1 MKNYGSQK
9 GIAEMREMYK
19 NAHDEVKRLR
29 LILKTRDNKIE
40 DLRTRHKVAIN
51 KMKWK
56 NFKLSQ
62 ICYGK
67 DMEIAKINR
76 KKQGHYQK
84 WRRIG
89 YREAMRKTKRQN
101 FRVKGLSRFMFH
113 MAEVMNIYKL
123 NLEEY
128 SFIMWAGMYD
138 FFDRKDFEISNK
150 GTSVQFYL
158 MIRKMINKGYAIVVA
173 SKTGETRKVFALTG
187 IGYDMYNRIAKF
199 TNKFLIDAGTSD
211 IRNNLQDTSGS
222 QEG

>member
-1 MKNYGSQK
+1 MKKYGSQK
-9 GIAEMREMYK
+9 SVVELREMYRG
-19 NAHDEVKRLR
+19 AHDEVKRLR
-29 LILKTRDNKIE
+29 NILKTRDNTIKELRVNHKI
-40 DLRTRHKVAIN
+40 AIN

-56 NFKLSQ
+56 NFRLSQ
-62 ICYGK
+62 ISYGK

-76 KKQGHYQK
+76 RKQGHYQK

-113 MAEVMNIYKL
+113 MAQVMNIYKL

-158 MIRKMINKGYAIVVA
+158 MIRKMINKGYAVVIT
-173 SKTGETRKVFALTG
+173 SKTGDTRKVFGLTG

-211 IRNNLQDTSGS
+211 IRNNLQDASGS
-222 QEG
+222 KEG

>member
-1 MKNYGSQK
+1 MKRYGSQK
-9 GIAEMREMYK
+9 SVVELREMYRD
-19 NAHDEVKRLR
+19 AHDEVKRLR
-29 LILKTRDNKIE
+29 NILKTRDNTIKELRVNHKIA
-40 DLRTRHKVAIN
+40 LN

-56 NFKLSQ
+56 NFRLSQ
-62 ICYGK
+62 ISYGK

-76 KKQGHYQK
+76 RKQGHYQK

-113 MAEVMNIYKL
+113 MAQVMNIYKL

-158 MIRKMINKGYAIVVA
+158 MIRKMINKGYAVVIT
-173 SKTGETRKVFALTG
+173 SKTGDTRKVFGLTG

-211 IRNNLQDTSGS
+211 IRNNLQDASGS
-222 QEG
+222 KEG